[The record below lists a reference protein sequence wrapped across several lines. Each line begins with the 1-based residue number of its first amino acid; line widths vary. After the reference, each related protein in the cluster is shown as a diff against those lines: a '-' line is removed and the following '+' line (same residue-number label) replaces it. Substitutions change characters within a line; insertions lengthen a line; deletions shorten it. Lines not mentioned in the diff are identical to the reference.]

1 MLSCRQSMTVSL
13 DRRFPMYE
21 FTCRYTY
28 NSGKKSHWKVCWD
41 ILEECPENHELLIL
55 GRGSQY
61 RVVLGSCTT
70 GLYMCI
76 PTINIGCALAHA
88 ADIQWNTAQISKV
101 LNETDAA
108 SIATAIY
115 YYGWI
120 G

>member
-1 MLSCRQSMTVSL
+1 
-13 DRRFPMYE
+13 MYE
-21 FTCRYTY
+21 YSCRYTY
-28 NSGKKSHWKVCWD
+28 SGGKKSHWKVFWD
-41 ILEECPENHELLIL
+41 ILAECPENHELLIR
-55 GRGSQY
+55 GRGSEY

-88 ADIQWNTAQISKV
+88 ADIQWNTAQIASI

-108 SIATAIY
+108 TIATVIY
-115 YYGWI
+115 LYGWM